1 MLHIIVASYRFP
13 RVFSVSVPISVVAA
27 GGGTMDTPDF
37 DIEAV
42 PIGTD
47 VPFSTLLLLL
57 MFKRGS
63 S

>member
-1 MLHIIVASYRFP
+1 MAFQGIG
-13 RVFSVSVPISVVAA
+13 FSVSVPISVVAA